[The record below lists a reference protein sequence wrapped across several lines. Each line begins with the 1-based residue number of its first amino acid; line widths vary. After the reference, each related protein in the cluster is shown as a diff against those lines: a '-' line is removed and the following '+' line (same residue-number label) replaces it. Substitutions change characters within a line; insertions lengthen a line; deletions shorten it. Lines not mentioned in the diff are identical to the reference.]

1 MNTPNAPDLSAAG
14 LARRQLHFVLA
25 VDCSGSMT
33 GDKIASLNY
42 AVRSAIPAMRAAA
55 ADNPEN
61 DVLVR
66 VLRFADDVQWT
77 VETPVPVDRFEW
89 SDLTAG
95 GETNM
100 GAAFTA
106 LAQAL
111 TAEKMPGR
119 QLPPVLVMLSDGL
132 PTDDAEAGLG
142 GLMKSAY
149 GAKAIRIAVAI
160 GSDADKT
167 LLQSF
172 IGHADMKPLQ
182 ANSAETLVNRIK
194 WAASAPMKAASAPVG
209 AAADNVQNLAQGV
222 ASENE
227 NGGELVW

>member
-1 MNTPNAPDLSAAG
+1 MNTPNESKSSAPG

-55 ADNPEN
+55 DDNPEN

-66 VLRFADDVQWT
+66 VLSFADDLRWA
-77 VETPVPVDRFEW
+77 VENPVSVHEFEW
-89 SDLTAG
+89 EDLTAG
-95 GETNM
+95 GETNL
-100 GAAFTA
+100 GAALNA

-111 TAEKMPGR
+111 TAEQMPGW
-119 QLPPVLVMLSDGL
+119 QLPPVLVLLSDGL
-132 PTDDAEAGLG
+132 PTDDVETGLKM
-142 GLMKSAY
+142 LMESTY
-149 GAKAIRIAVAI
+149 GEQAIRIAVAI
-160 GSDADKT
+160 GSHADHE

-172 IGHADMKPLQ
+172 IGNPDVKPLR
-182 ANSAETLVNRIK
+182 ANSAETLVSRIK
-194 WAASAPMKAASAPVG
+194 WAASVPMKAASAPVG
-209 AAADNVQNLAQGV
+209 APDDTAQHLAQGV

-227 NGGELVW
+227 NGGELLW

>member
-1 MNTPNAPDLSAAG
+1 MVTPNGPELSAAG

-25 VDCSGSMT
+25 VDCSGSMM

-61 DVLVR
+61 DVRVR

-77 VETPVPVDRFEW
+77 VETPVPVDQFEW

-111 TAEKMPGR
+111 TPEKMPGR
-119 QLPPVLVMLSDGL
+119 QLPPVLVLLSDGL
-132 PTDDAEAGLG
+132 PTDDAEAGLAAFTQ
-142 GLMKSAY
+142 SAF

-172 IGHADMKPLQ
+172 IGHLDMKPLQ

-194 WAASAPMKAASAPVG
+194 WAASVPMKAVSAPVG
-209 AAADNVQNLAQGV
+209 ASTDSVQNLAQGV